1 MHHIFIDTNIFLDFY
16 RESHQENAPQK
27 LNEILQKIQ
36 NSPNNYK
43 IYLTDNLKDE
53 FYRNRAKV
61 LKDEY
66 DSLNNKL
73 KLTGLGI
80 PTVIRTLELYTPF
93 QESLNNLERAK
104 QAMLNDFLEKS
115 KNKGFEQDRFMEA
128 FFNLNEIYKFNQD
141 EKVKARDRY
150 DFGYPPGKNKTYGD
164 ALNWLHLLDA
174 VPENQSLYLVT
185 RDNDFK
191 NPLDPKELHPFLKQ
205 EWQDLQKGELYLI
218 DSLNILFHTLDETDQ
233 EIEKSYISEL
243 IDALV
248 LSGSFQNT
256 HNIVAELTEYID
268 KFDVEQLTKI
278 YRGFYSNPQFNWIST
293 DTDIKVFLG
302 CLTRNNNYS
311 LESRLAIKNEYNNL
325 NKDFPDD

>member
-16 RESHQENAPQK
+16 RESHQENTPQK

-61 LKDEY
+61 LKDQY
-66 DSLNNKL
+66 DQLNSKL

-80 PTVIRTLELYTPF
+80 PTVIRTLELHAPF

-104 QAMLNDFLEKS
+104 QAMLNDFLERS
-115 KNKGFEQDRFMEA
+115 KNKGFEQDRFMEE
-128 FFNLNEIYKFNQD
+128 FFNISEIYKFKQE
-141 EKVKARDRY
+141 EKDKARDRY

-164 ALNWLHLLDA
+164 ALSWLHLLNE
-174 VPENQSLYLVT
+174 VPEGQSLYLVT

-191 NPLDPKELHPFLKQ
+191 NPLDSKDLHPFLKQ
-205 EWQDLQKGELYLI
+205 EWQDLRKGELYLI
-218 DSLNILFHTLDETDQ
+218 DSLNILFHTLDATDQ

-243 IDALV
+243 IDDLV
-248 LSGSFQNT
+248 QSGSFQST
-256 HNIVAELTEYID
+256 HNIIAELKEYID
-268 KFDVEQLTKI
+268 KFDVEQLAKI
-278 YRGFYSNPQFNWIST
+278 FRGFYSNPQFNWIST

-302 CLTRNNNYS
+302 RLTTNNNYS
-311 LESRLAIKNEYNNL
+311 LESRLAIKNEYYDTS
-325 NKDFPDD
+325 KDFPDD